1 MMHTILK
8 YLPYVL
14 LFAVATMIVYGWG
27 LWRTMRQG
35 SDLANMLSSKG
46 ISKVKKTLKKN
57 GPMTRT
63 ALEPYVK
70 DLTAKQPFMQEQINV
85 TNPRQFL
92 DSILPYMVKQK
103 MITEEK
109 VNGKI
114 VYLPE
119 VMITLTDILF
129 VFSSFSTFFFLFT
142 PIYTDLSHFSLTRPA
157 AWDTIIYGKNNT
169 TTSFR

>member
-1 MMHTILK
+1 MSSLCSCYNDRLRMGI
-8 YLPYVL
+8 
-14 LFAVATMIVYGWG
+14 VAYDET
-27 LWRTMRQG
+27 G

-114 VYLPE
+114 VYQ
-119 VMITLTDILF
+119 IRKD
-129 VFSSFSTFFFLFT
+129 
-142 PIYTDLSHFSLTRPA
+142 
-157 AWDTIIYGKNNT
+157 
-169 TTSFR
+169 

>member
-14 LFAVATMIVYGWG
+14 LFAVATMLVYGWG

-57 GPMTRT
+57 GPMT
-63 ALEPYVK
+63 
-70 DLTAKQPFMQEQINV
+70 
-85 TNPRQFL
+85 
-92 DSILPYMVKQK
+92 QK

-114 VYLPE
+114 VYQ
-119 VMITLTDILF
+119 IRKD
-129 VFSSFSTFFFLFT
+129 
-142 PIYTDLSHFSLTRPA
+142 
-157 AWDTIIYGKNNT
+157 
-169 TTSFR
+169 

>member
-27 LWRTMRQG
+27 LWR
-35 SDLANMLSSKG
+35 MLSSKG

-114 VYLPE
+114 VYQ
-119 VMITLTDILF
+119 IRKD
-129 VFSSFSTFFFLFT
+129 
-142 PIYTDLSHFSLTRPA
+142 
-157 AWDTIIYGKNNT
+157 
-169 TTSFR
+169 

>member
-1 MMHTILK
+1 M
-8 YLPYVL
+8 
-14 LFAVATMIVYGWG
+14 
-27 LWRTMRQG
+27 
-35 SDLANMLSSKG
+35 
-46 ISKVKKTLKKN
+46 KKN

-114 VYLPE
+114 VYQ
-119 VMITLTDILF
+119 IRKD
-129 VFSSFSTFFFLFT
+129 
-142 PIYTDLSHFSLTRPA
+142 
-157 AWDTIIYGKNNT
+157 
-169 TTSFR
+169 